1 MVGRLPSGTVTPW
14 KRLGGCVVKTWA
26 QTEQDLRQRKPD
38 GLRANLHPNASFW
51 GRGAVLVA
59 QTWVAQ
65 TWVAQTWV
73 AQTWVTK
80 TWGAKPWGIG
90 LGLVWGLG
98 LMTWP
103 ALGQTQAP
111 KYLTDSEAN
120 PSGDMS
126 AQDTFAQD
134 TLPPLPQRGLFR
146 PITLSPGFNPDPLL
160 VGGISGGWQAAEV
173 QAGRGETE
181 TGICWGYVSEQP
193 DHRLVLTEFFDYLT
207 VGVTSAGDTT
217 LVISGPGG
225 TWCSDDAQGHNPR
238 IGGQWLPGTY
248 QVWVGSADAD
258 AYFVYDLQLTEV
270 E

>member
-1 MVGRLPSGTVTPW
+1 M
-14 KRLGGCVVKTWA
+14 VKTWA
-26 QTEQDLRQRKPD
+26 QTEQNWKHRRIDR
-38 GLRANLHPNASFW
+38 LRATPHPSASC
-51 GRGAVLVA
+51 GERGAVLVA
-59 QTWVAQ
+59 
-65 TWVAQTWV
+65 
-73 AQTWVTK
+73 K
-80 TWGAKPWGIG
+80 TWGAKAWGIG
-90 LGLVWGLG
+90 LGVIWGLG
-98 LMTWP
+98 LMTGP

-111 KYLTDSEAN
+111 QYLTDSEAN
-120 PSGDMS
+120 PSGGTA
-126 AQDTFAQD
+126 AQDTLAQDSLAQD

-193 DHRLVLTEFFDYLT
+193 DHRLVLTEFFDYLN

-248 QVWVGSADAD
+248 QVWVGSAEAD